1 LHRLYEGVWAVGYP
15 NPPYEGAM
23 LAAVKACGR
32 CARLSHWSA
41 AELWEFIEEDDRPI
55 HVTVVGGST
64 RTVPGVAVHRT
75 AALEPRDRARH
86 RGVPVTSPAR
96 TLLDLAAVAPTVLLR
111 QAIRTAQGRRRV
123 HVAQLLA
130 AIDRLGPRRG
140 SRRLADLIATGQ
152 APIHSVLEDV
162 ALELLLE
169 AGFAHPDVNKPLVI
183 AGRRVVP
190 DFRWP
195 DQRLILEVD
204 GAAWHDDQL
213 ARADDAGRQ
222 AFLEAHGERVIR
234 ATWDQVVQ
242 RRSETLER
250 VRASG
255 APRAPRRLL
264 TPCDAPTNA
273 ATRSSRS
280 TSAT

>member
-1 LHRLYEGVWAVGYP
+1 
-15 NPPYEGAM
+15 M

-32 CARLSHWSA
+32 SARLSHWSA
-41 AELWEFIEEDDRPI
+41 AELCEFIEEDGRPI
-55 HVTVVGGST
+55 QVTVVGGST
-64 RTVPGVAVHRT
+64 RTVPGVVVHRT

-111 QAIRTAQGRRRV
+111 QAIRTAQGKRRV

-130 AIDRLGPRRG
+130 AVDRLGPRRT
-140 SRRLADLIATGQ
+140 SRRLADLIATGP

-204 GAAWHDDQL
+204 GAAWQDDPL
-213 ARADDAGRQ
+213 ARADDAERQ

-234 ATWDQVVQ
+234 ATWSQVVQ
-242 RRSETLER
+242 RRAETVER

-255 APRAPRRLL
+255 APR
-264 TPCDAPTNA
+264 
-273 ATRSSRS
+273 
-280 TSAT
+280 TS